1 MALIIGS
8 RYDTFG
14 EFEYIVLE
22 LNDGWCTWFLA
33 LVGVCLFMYF
43 TSLMVFFLKKNNMYV
58 MNERASYMFQT
69 EK

>member
-22 LNDGWCTWFLA
+22 LNDGMVY
-33 LVGVCLFMYF
+33 LVPCLGWSMFVYVFYFIDDILSKKEQHVCD
-43 TSLMVFFLKKNNMYV
+43 
-58 MNERASYMFQT
+58 E
-69 EK
+69 